1 MLCYFV
7 VQARSLHVNSRQI
20 HAARAVTAEAA
31 SRLHHLGLRPPC
43 FLYGHDAVQI
53 AYLARCA
60 AHGVFRNYGGTLSV
74 PSSIRAAMSRGDRV
88 GVLTT
93 SRRPPARFLNS
104 WIPIDLRLGSGKKR
118 YVFLPPQ
125 AEPAQPGMRSACR
138 TARRPGRAT
147 APSPAPVS
155 GSSRIT

>member
-1 MLCYFV
+1 MRPMVPIRTARRRGALVAALACGLSLALAYIFTVGYAAPRFLLPAYALLAIIGMLCYFV
-7 VQARSLHVNSRQI
+7 VQARSLYVNSRQI

-60 AHGVFRNYGGTLSV
+60 RTRVFKNYGGALSV

-93 SRRPPARFLNS
+93 SRK
-104 WIPIDLRLGSGKKR
+104 RL
-118 YVFLPPQ
+118 
-125 AEPAQPGMRSACR
+125 
-138 TARRPGRAT
+138 
-147 APSPAPVS
+147 
-155 GSSRIT
+155 